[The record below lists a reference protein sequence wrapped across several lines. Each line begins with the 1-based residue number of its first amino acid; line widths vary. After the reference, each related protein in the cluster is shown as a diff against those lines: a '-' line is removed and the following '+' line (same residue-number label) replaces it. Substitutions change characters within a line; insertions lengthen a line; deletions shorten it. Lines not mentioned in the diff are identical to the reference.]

1 MELKNGEAM
10 DKLDEIMA
18 KREEIHALAGGSP
31 LQLKLLERPED
42 MKPNK
47 KKARQNLQ
55 ISFPGYIV
63 A

>member
-1 MELKNGEAM
+1 M